1 MESYYSGMKDD
12 LGIAETQ
19 KLLVAEQDGQNDDV
33 LKLDEVL
40 KKLRPNCAATNFK
53 EFLLRQDNVNKNQKW
68 KRIARKVNP
77 HIAHTSAAATGTP
90 SRGMTMTQEELE
102 HNLGVSSQTAG
113 GSNDPREQ
121 RLKIQRLLNG
131 LDLTNGK
138 QLS

>member
-1 MESYYSGMKDD
+1 M
-12 LGIAETQ
+12 
-19 KLLVAEQDGQNDDV
+19 AEQDGQNDDV

-77 HIAHTSAAATGTP
+77 HIAHTSTTTDSPA
-90 SRGMTMTQEELE
+90 RGMTMRQEELE
-102 HNLGVSSQTAG
+102 HNLGVSSQTAARG
-113 GSNDPREQ
+113 NDPREQ

-131 LDLTNGK
+131 LDLTDGN